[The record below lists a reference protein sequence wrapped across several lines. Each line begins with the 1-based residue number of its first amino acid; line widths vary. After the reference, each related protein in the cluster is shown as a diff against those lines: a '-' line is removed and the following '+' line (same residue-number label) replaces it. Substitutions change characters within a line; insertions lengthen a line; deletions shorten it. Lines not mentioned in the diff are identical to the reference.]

1 MNFQNLDEPTSE
13 ESDSIEYSAIRLEPT
28 DDNDALDR
36 ENYVYKALE
45 DDDDNGFSREW
56 EV

>member
-13 ESDSIEYSAIRLEPT
+13 ESDSFEYSAIRLEPT